1 MSKVHVGRSDGGR
14 WVEDLDRKELG
25 HTDLGKK
32 EGSLGHVAGFQ
43 KGPWQKK
50 KNIWGLQIESLV
62 VGLFSGLSSSYPG

>member
-32 EGSLGHVAGFQ
+32 EVSLGHVAGFQ

-50 KNIWGLQIESLV
+50 KKYLGITDWV
-62 VGLFSGLSSSYPG
+62 SGCWVIQWVI